1 MAEGYSL
8 TPEDIRLFLDET
20 LDELEALEEEIVR
33 LESEGHDKPLL
44 QDMFRIAHT
53 VKGSSATVG
62 HARMSTLAHA
72 MEDVFAAMRDGRVA
86 PRQELVNVLL
96 EAVDGLRA
104 LAAELDTAGGGQP
117 ARGGGGE
124 IDVESLVARLASAA
138 SLGVGTYEVHVRFA
152 DDTAMPPV
160 RALQVIQALQE
171 LGTVA
176 GTQPSLDDIKAEKA
190 GLDLSA
196 VLLLG
201 SPVSEAEVERKVG
214 EVPDVERVEVRCVH
228 PGAHGATA
236 GAGPES
242 SAGAAAAG
250 SGAGV
255 DAEGDADV
263 NTGAG
268 ADRHACAQV
277 RPEAEAKAEAEAAA
291 GAGGNGARGAGENA
305 DETGTAASDVPK
317 LLGRSQGDTIRVGI
331 EAFDK
336 MVRIVSELAI
346 DEARLAEVQRRLA
359 SLDGHSESIGDLEQ
373 ITAHMGRLTTELQ
386 EEVMKARMTPLSSL
400 FKRFPRM
407 VRDTAASSG
416 KLVEFVVEGED
427 TELDRALIEEVADP
441 IIHLLRNAVG
451 HGIEPPEERVRRGKP
466 EKGRVRL
473 AARHVEDRVVITVE
487 DDGGGI
493 DFERVRESAVRK
505 GMISAEVAAALS
517 DEEAIELI
525 FQPGFSTATQV
536 NDVSGR
542 GVGLDI
548 VRTNIEKLGG
558 TLRVNT
564 AAGKGTAF
572 VLSVPLTLAVFR
584 ALLVESCGQEFAIPL
599 SSVVEVTRVSLTEV
613 KPVGQGHA
621 IVLRGKVLPV
631 FDLRDFA
638 RRDDASAP
646 ASSGEGGGGSAASV
660 GGCEPAGEL
669 ATSRSDEQSGERA
682 RGRAFVVVAR
692 YEDMRVG
699 IIVDSLLGEQE
710 IVIKSLGR
718 LARRAKGVLG
728 GAILGDGR
736 VALILD
742 VARVLEKAVGRSHV
756 SGSGSGYE
764 GGNEDRFEYQL
775 QC

>member
-1 MAEGYSL
+1 MAEGYTLS
-8 TPEDIRLFLDET
+8 PEDIRLFLDET
-20 LDELEALEEEIVR
+20 LDQLEVLEEEIVR
-33 LESEGHDKPLL
+33 LEGEGDDPRLL

-62 HARMSTLAHA
+62 HSRMSTLAHA
-72 MEDVFAAMRDGRVA
+72 MEDVFAAMRDGRLA

-96 EAVDGLRA
+96 EAVDGLRG
-104 LAAELDTAGGGQP
+104 LAAEFDSSGGPG
-117 ARGGGGE
+117 AEGEGG
-124 IDVESLVARLASAA
+124 IDVEALVARLAEAA
-138 SLGVGTYEVHVRFA
+138 SLGAGTYEVRVKFA
-152 DDTAMPPV
+152 DDTVMPPV

-176 GTQPSLDDIKAEKA
+176 GSRPSIDEIRAEKA

-196 VLLLG
+196 VLVLA
-201 SPVSEAEVERKVG
+201 SHVDETEVERKVG
-214 EVPDVERVEVRCVH
+214 EVSDVERVEVRRFQ
-228 PGAHGATA
+228 
-236 GAGPES
+236 PERRGTDEALA
-242 SAGAAAAG
+242 AGAADVSWPDTAALPGTSGDSVGDGDG
-250 SGAGV
+250 SPGGSSGR
-255 DAEGDADV
+255 E
-263 NTGAG
+263 
-268 ADRHACAQV
+268 
-277 RPEAEAKAEAEAAA
+277 P
-291 GAGGNGARGAGENA
+291 GGNGGSGSCGESA
-305 DETGTAASDVPK
+305 TTDVPR
-317 LLGRSQGDTIRVGI
+317 LLGRSQGETIRVGI
-331 EAFDK
+331 EAFDRL
-336 MVRIVSELAI
+336 VRIVSELAI

-359 SLDGHSESIGDLEQ
+359 ALDGHSEPIEDLEQ

-386 EEVMKARMTPLSSL
+386 EEIMKARMTPLASL

-451 HGIEPPEERVRRGKP
+451 HGIEPPDERVRRGKP

-473 AARHVEDRVVITVE
+473 AARHVEDRVVIIVE

-493 DFERVRESAVRK
+493 DLVRVRESAVRK
-505 GMISAEVAAALS
+505 GIISPEVAAALS
-517 DEEAIELI
+517 DEETIELI
-525 FQPGFSTATQV
+525 FQPGFSTASQV

-548 VRTNIEKLGG
+548 VRTNVEKLGG
-558 TLRVNT
+558 TLRVKT
-564 AAGKGTAF
+564 SVGKGTTFA
-572 VLSVPLTLAVFR
+572 LSVPLTLAVFR
-584 ALLVESCGQEFAIPL
+584 ALLVKSCGQEFAVPL
-599 SSVVEVTRVSLTEV
+599 SSVVEVTRVPLSEV

-631 FDLRDFA
+631 FDLRNFA
-638 RRDDASAP
+638 GRGNGAVAAEPGDGTPTECPGRSPERP
-646 ASSGEGGGGSAASV
+646 A
-660 GGCEPAGEL
+660 
-669 ATSRSDEQSGERA
+669 
-682 RGRAFVVVAR
+682 GRAFVVVAK

-718 LARRAKGVLG
+718 LARCARGVLG

-742 VARVLEKAVGRSHV
+742 VARVLEKAMGRSHV
-756 SGSGSGYE
+756 SGSGFE
-764 GGNEDRFEYQL
+764 GGNNDRSDYQL

>member
-1 MAEGYSL
+1 MAEGYTLS
-8 TPEDIRLFLDET
+8 PEDIRLFLDET
-20 LDELEALEEEIVR
+20 LDQLEVLEEEIVR
-33 LESEGHDKPLL
+33 LEGEGDDPRLL

-62 HARMSTLAHA
+62 YSRMSTLAHA
-72 MEDVFAAMRDGRVA
+72 MEDVFAAMRDGRLA

-96 EAVDGLRA
+96 EAVDGLRG
-104 LAAELDTAGGGQP
+104 LAAEFDSSGGPG
-117 ARGGGGE
+117 AEGEGG
-124 IDVESLVARLASAA
+124 IDVEALVARLAEAA
-138 SLGVGTYEVHVRFA
+138 SLGAGTYEVRVKFA
-152 DDTAMPPV
+152 DDTVMPPV

-176 GTQPSLDDIKAEKA
+176 GSRPSVDEIRAEKA

-196 VLLLG
+196 VLVLA
-201 SPVSEAEVERKVG
+201 SHVDETEVERKVG
-214 EVPDVERVEVRCVH
+214 EVSDVERVEVRRFQ
-228 PGAHGATA
+228 
-236 GAGPES
+236 PES
-242 SAGAAAAG
+242 RGTDEALAAGTSDVSWPDAAALPGTPGDSVGDGDGSLGG
-250 SGAGV
+250 SGGR
-255 DAEGDADV
+255 E
-263 NTGAG
+263 
-268 ADRHACAQV
+268 
-277 RPEAEAKAEAEAAA
+277 P
-291 GAGGNGARGAGENA
+291 GGNGGSNGESA
-305 DETGTAASDVPK
+305 TTDVPR
-317 LLGRSQGDTIRVGI
+317 LLGRSQGETIRVGI
-331 EAFDK
+331 EAFDRL
-336 MVRIVSELAI
+336 VRIVSELAI

-359 SLDGHSESIGDLEQ
+359 ALDGHSEPIEDLEQ
-373 ITAHMGRLTTELQ
+373 ITAHMSRLTTELQ
-386 EEVMKARMTPLSSL
+386 EEIMKARMTPLASL

-451 HGIEPPEERVRRGKP
+451 HGIEPPDERVRRGKP

-473 AARHVEDRVVITVE
+473 AARHVEDRVVIIVE

-493 DFERVRESAVRK
+493 DLVRVRESAVRK
-505 GMISAEVAAALS
+505 GIMSPEVAAALS
-517 DEEAIELI
+517 DEETIELI
-525 FQPGFSTATQV
+525 FQPGFSTASQV

-548 VRTNIEKLGG
+548 VRTNVEKLGG
-558 TLRVNT
+558 TVRVKT
-564 AAGKGTAF
+564 SVGKGTTFA
-572 VLSVPLTLAVFR
+572 LSVPLTLAVFR
-584 ALLVESCGQEFAIPL
+584 ALLVESCGQEFAVPL
-599 SSVVEVTRVSLTEV
+599 SSVVEVTRVPLSEV

-638 RRDDASAP
+638 RRGNGAMASESGDGTP
-646 ASSGEGGGGSAASV
+646 TECPDRSSG
-660 GGCEPAGEL
+660 
-669 ATSRSDEQSGERA
+669 RA
-682 RGRAFVVVAR
+682 LVVVAR
-692 YEDMRVG
+692 YEDVRVG

-718 LARRAKGVLG
+718 LARCARGVLG

-742 VARVLEKAVGRSHV
+742 VARVLERAMGRSHV
-756 SGSGSGYE
+756 SGSGFE
-764 GGNEDRFEYQL
+764 GGNDDRSDYQL

>member
-1 MAEGYSL
+1 MAEGYTL

-20 LDELEALEEEIVR
+20 LDQLEALEEEIVR
-33 LESEGHDKPLL
+33 LEGEGHDQRLL

-104 LAAELDTAGGGQP
+104 LAAALDASSGGP
-117 ARGGGGE
+117 RVRGTGE

-138 SLGVGTYEVHVRFA
+138 SLGAGTYEVCVRFE

-171 LGTVA
+171 LGTVT

-196 VLLLG
+196 VLVLA
-201 SPVSEAEVERKVG
+201 SPVEETEVERKVG
-214 EVPDVERVEVRCVH
+214 EVPDVERVEVRRVQPEGRDTAAA
-228 PGAHGATA
+228 PG
-236 GAGPES
+236 PL
-242 SAGAAAAG
+242 AGAA
-250 SGAGV
+250 
-255 DAEGDADV
+255 
-263 NTGAG
+263 TGGG
-268 ADRHACAQV
+268 AD
-277 RPEAEAKAEAEAAA
+277 AEAEAEAHADA
-291 GAGGNGARGAGENA
+291 GVRADAVPDANVNGARGASDNTNEA
-305 DETGTAASDVPK
+305 GTMSDVPK

-336 MVRIVSELAI
+336 LVRIVSELAI
-346 DEARLAEVQRRLA
+346 DEARLTEIQRRLA
-359 SLDGHSESIGDLEQ
+359 SLEGHSEPIGDLEQ

-505 GMISAEVAAALS
+505 GMIPAEVAAALS

-564 AAGKGTAF
+564 SAGKGTAF

-584 ALLVESCGQEFAIPL
+584 ALLVESCGQEFAVPL
-599 SSVVEVTRVSLTEV
+599 SSVVEVTRVSLSEV

-621 IVLRGKVLPV
+621 IVLRGRVLPV

-638 RRDDASAP
+638 RRED
-646 ASSGEGGGGSAASV
+646 GAA
-660 GGCEPAGEL
+660 
-669 ATSRSDEQSGERA
+669 SGERGDGTPVDIGGLDPSSERPA
-682 RGRAFVVVAR
+682 NRSEERATGRAFVVVAR

-756 SGSGSGYE
+756 SGSGYE
-764 GGNEDRFEYQL
+764 GGNEDRFDYQL